1 VHQFTNKKQK
11 SKMYHTPVLLNESI
25 EGLNLQE
32 NGVYVDVTFGGG
44 GHSKKI
50 LEHLKGG
57 RLLGFDQDEDAQNNV
72 LDDARF
78 QLIPQ
83 NFKYAKNFLQL
94 YGALPIDGLL
104 ADLGVSS
111 HQFDVAERGFSFRFD
126 APLDLRMDVKNSLT
140 AAKILEKYDENQLAD
155 LFYNYGELKNSRK
168 IANVII
174 RTRTEKPIQTTGD
187 LKNLLVPFFPKNQEN
202 KFLSVVFQALRIEVN
217 QELDALKILLQQSVD
232 LLKSGGRLV
241 VISYHSLEDRLVK
254 NFMKTGNLNGEVVKD
269 FYGNNQTPFRL
280 ITRKAIVPSD
290 MEIAENTRARS
301 AKLRIAEK
309 I

>member
-1 VHQFTNKKQK
+1 
-11 SKMYHTPVLLNESI
+11 MYHTPVLLNESI
-25 EGLNLQE
+25 HGLNLKE

-50 LEHLKGG
+50 LEQLKGG
-57 RLLGFDQDEDAQNNV
+57 RLLGFDQDEDAKKNV
-72 LDDARF
+72 LNDSRF
-78 QLIPQ
+78 QFVPQ

-94 YGALPIDGLL
+94 YHALPVDGLL

-126 APLDLRMDVKNSLT
+126 APLDLRMDVKNPQT
-140 AAKILEKYDENQLAD
+140 AGTIIETYDENQLAD
-155 LFYNYGELKNSRK
+155 LFFHYGELRNARK
-168 IANVII
+168 IANVLV
-174 RTRTEKPIQTTGD
+174 RARAEKPIQTTGD
-187 LKNLLVPFFPKNQEN
+187 LKTILTPFFPKNQEN
-202 KFLSVVFQALRIEVN
+202 KFLSMAFQALRIEVN
-217 QELDALKILLQQSVD
+217 QEMEALKILLQQSVD
-232 LLKSGGRLV
+232 MLKTGGRLV

-269 FYGNNQTPFRL
+269 FYGNVQTPFRL

-290 MEIAENTRARS
+290 VEISQNNRARS